1 MFRYDLYIEV
11 MVGIVKISDEL
22 HEYLRKTSNVMSRSV
37 NAQAEFWIKI
47 GIQAELNPEKTFP
60 MIISEMLEK
69 EVTKQEQR

>member
-1 MFRYDLYIEV
+1 